1 MRIIII
7 GGGIVGY
14 SLADQLLKDNHKIT
28 LIELDGDICQEISE
42 KLDLKI
48 VNGSGTSP
56 SALKQAGI
64 KDADMVLA
72 VTPNNDVNI
81 LSCALASK
89 YAVSHRIARVRGSE
103 FTNQESIDDLK
114 KIGITNVIHPERAL
128 VNRVMQFIDT
138 PGAVDSANFEGGRI
152 LMRGY
157 KVTEEMYVVNKT
169 PKEIREEI
177 HPDIIL
183 FSAIVRDGQGMIP
196 DGNTTIKA
204 GDILYS
210 LFPRESLSS
219 FLKIIGREE
228 ENMKIIMTGSSYS
241 SIELAVALD
250 KTSHSVTYVNNDIAH
265 AEKAAALLNNVVVL
279 HGDCTQI
286 EMLKEINV
294 ESADFFLG
302 ISDEADYNM
311 LSVLLAKAEGVKEAI
326 ASTTETIHDRL
337 FKSIG
342 IDHVINPR
350 LTIAREIL
358 EIVSKGHIGAK
369 VKLTDVDIEAIRF
382 NVEQKSSVVGK
393 KVKEISEKLKKGSI
407 IGIIVRDD
415 TIILPDGDTIIK
427 SGDHVIVIS
436 HRANIQYLTK
446 LFKPAG
452 LFG

>member
-14 SLADQLLKDNHKIT
+14 SLADQLLKDHHKIT
-28 LIELDGDICQEISE
+28 LIELNGDICQEISE

-56 SALKQAGI
+56 SVLKQAGI
-64 KDADMVLA
+64 KDADMILA
-72 VTPNNDVNI
+72 VTPINDVNI
-81 LSCALASK
+81 LSCALASQYEVK
-89 YAVSHRIARVRGSE
+89 HRIARVRGSE
-103 FTNQESIDDLK
+103 FTSEESLEDLK

-128 VNRVMQFIDT
+128 VNRIMQFIDT
-138 PGAVDSANFEGGRI
+138 PGAVDSANFETGRI

-157 KVTEEMYVVNKT
+157 KVTEEMDIVNKS
-169 PKEIREEI
+169 PREIREEI
-177 HPDIIL
+177 FPDLIL
-183 FSAIVRDGQGMIP
+183 FSTIVRDGQGMIP
-196 DGNTTIKA
+196 DGNTIIKA

-210 LFPRESLSS
+210 LFPRESLGS
-219 FLKIIGREE
+219 FLKIVGREE
-228 ENMKIIMTGSSYS
+228 DSMKIIMTGSSYS
-241 SIELAVALD
+241 SIELASALD
-250 KTSHSVTYVNNDIAH
+250 KTNHSVIYVDNDLEH
-265 AEKAAALLNNVVVL
+265 AEKAAALLSNVEVL

-294 ESADFFLG
+294 DSADFFLAV
-302 ISDEADYNM
+302 SDEADYNM
-311 LSVLLAKAEGVKEAI
+311 LSVLLAKAEGVKEAL

-350 LTIAREIL
+350 LTTAREIL

-382 NVEQKSSVVGK
+382 NVDEKSSIVGK
-393 KVKEISEKLKKGSI
+393 QVKDISEKLKKGSI
-407 IGIIVRDD
+407 IGIIVRED
-415 TIILPDGDTIIK
+415 TIILPEGETIIK
-427 SGDHVIVIS
+427 AGDHVIVIS
-436 HRANIQYLTK
+436 HRANIQYLSK